1 MKDKLDYFSV
11 RYNILVPVI
20 FLVAVVVFP
29 FLFLALFSVPS
40 ADDYDMIASSIQNG
54 YVQSQINQWFDWNGR
69 YVSTALQ
76 SAPVFANF
84 VVYSLF
90 SLGLIL
96 GFIYSN
102 FLLFGKFFN
111 SIKFKKFLALF
122 FGVFFFAI
130 YAVNIPETSNF
141 YWLSGSATY
150 FLPIILFNFLLLNLY
165 IVLKEN
171 RKTFLNYIAG
181 SLLVALIVG
190 TSEVSMVALDVFLA
204 LVFLMSIFYGKKR
217 IFNPLLFYGVI
228 AFFASLLVVL
238 APGNLNRASRFT
250 EKGSFADS
258 LPTAVFSFIEYVHK
272 WFFSD
277 SYLWLFFIVIFMA
290 SLIYFRKYSND
301 LFNVPPIIAVIFSVC
316 IPIISFFVP
325 NYTFNSNGPERT
337 LALIQFIMLFS
348 SLYFVI
354 SVARYFSQFIEKNS
368 FYNSHDFTLLFFLL
382 LLIFLL
388 TNLFSSNV
396 KNAYNDIFSGAFFH
410 FYKENVEFMES
421 VCLSKNQDAKVYLS
435 QPTVIPETN
444 AFRGKENY
452 YFMLKYCG
460 TDFQSSSS
468 NIKFRDLKIIER
480 NLSKMNKRDD
490 MYLVEYDKKTHS
502 IIYRIRK
509 DEAAVTQIQID
520 FFSVSPKKQEIVSS
534 GSKVFE
540 WVRTGYTLGD
550 YDYYVFH
557 LDGVGEGVRKIITG
571 QKDGRGNYIWQKKIK
586 IN

>member
-11 RYNILVPVI
+11 RYNILAPVI

-102 FLLFGKFFN
+102 FLLFGKFFS

-150 FLPIILFNFLLLNLY
+150 FLPIILFNFLLLNLC

-171 RKTFLNYIAG
+171 GKTFLNYIAG

-217 IFNPLLFYGVI
+217 IFSPLLFYGVI
-228 AFFASLLVVL
+228 AF
-238 APGNLNRASRFT
+238 
-250 EKGSFADS
+250 
-258 LPTAVFSFIEYVHK
+258 
-272 WFFSD
+272 
-277 SYLWLFFIVIFMA
+277 
-290 SLIYFRKYSND
+290 
-301 LFNVPPIIAVIFSVC
+301 
-316 IPIISFFVP
+316 
-325 NYTFNSNGPERT
+325 
-337 LALIQFIMLFS
+337 
-348 SLYFVI
+348 
-354 SVARYFSQFIEKNS
+354 
-368 FYNSHDFTLLFFLL
+368 
-382 LLIFLL
+382 
-388 TNLFSSNV
+388 
-396 KNAYNDIFSGAFFH
+396 
-410 FYKENVEFMES
+410 
-421 VCLSKNQDAKVYLS
+421 
-435 QPTVIPETN
+435 
-444 AFRGKENY
+444 
-452 YFMLKYCG
+452 
-460 TDFQSSSS
+460 
-468 NIKFRDLKIIER
+468 
-480 NLSKMNKRDD
+480 
-490 MYLVEYDKKTHS
+490 
-502 IIYRIRK
+502 
-509 DEAAVTQIQID
+509 
-520 FFSVSPKKQEIVSS
+520 
-534 GSKVFE
+534 
-540 WVRTGYTLGD
+540 
-550 YDYYVFH
+550 
-557 LDGVGEGVRKIITG
+557 
-571 QKDGRGNYIWQKKIK
+571 
-586 IN
+586 